1 MLDKIDSNTMQV
13 FFIDDE
19 SMIRFAME
27 QTLLLAGI
35 NVQTFECVEAVIDKI
50 TVDFNGIII
59 TDVRL
64 PKMSGLDLLDHC
76 VRLDPNLPVILVT
89 GHGDVSMAVEAMRRG
104 AYDFIEKPFAAERM
118 HEVIHRAFE
127 KRKLVLENRM
137 LRQELAQ
144 QREIEATI
152 LGKSAAIEQ
161 IRFLIRQLANTTADI
176 LVMGETGTGKE
187 LVARC
192 LHNFSRRQ
200 DKNFV
205 ALNCGAL
212 PETVFESEVFGHE
225 AGAFTGAL
233 KRRIGKMEHAAGGTI
248 FLDEIESMPLNLQVK
263 LLRVLQEKKIER
275 LGSNEL
281 IPVDF
286 RMIAATKADLKMLSQ
301 QQAFRSD
308 LYYRLNVVMIHL
320 PPLRER
326 REDIP
331 ILFEHFVL
339 EAARRYQCDAPMV
352 SQAQI
357 NQLMSNTWEGNVRE
371 LRNVA
376 ERFVL
381 GVIRDDLGLV
391 YDHEIAKLPLSQQVE
406 YFERCL
412 IEDALRRCAY
422 QVSKASEILSIP
434 KKTLYDK
441 INKYQIVDKKQI

>member
-320 PPLRER
+320 PLLRER